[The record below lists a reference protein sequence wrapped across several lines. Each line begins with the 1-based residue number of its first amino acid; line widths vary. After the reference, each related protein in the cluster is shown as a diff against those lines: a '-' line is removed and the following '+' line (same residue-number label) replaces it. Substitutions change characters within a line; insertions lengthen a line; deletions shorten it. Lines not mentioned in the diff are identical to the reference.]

1 MVEDESGAMGPYA
14 FRDDQWVSF
23 DDSKM
28 IQKKSTFIKDEKL
41 GGAMI
46 WALDLDDF
54 RYFIKFNIFNNNFN
68 IVETP
73 VDVEIILS

>member
-28 IQKKSTFIKDEKL
+28 IHKKSKFIKDEKL

-54 RYFIKFNIFNNNFN
+54 RYFIKFNIFNNFN

>member
-23 DDSKM
+23 EDSKM
-28 IQKKSTFIKDEKL
+28 IKKKSKFIKDEKL

-54 RYFIKFNIFNNNFN
+54 RFFIKFNIFVKN
-68 IVETP
+68 
-73 VDVEIILS
+73 L